1 MSIPLL
7 DLRAQNEL
15 VRRDIREGL
24 EDLMNRSSFILG
36 SHVSEFEKEVAAYA
50 HTQYAVGV
58 SSGTDAQLLALM
70 ALGIGP
76 GDEVIIPTFTFF
88 STAGVVARLGATP
101 VFTDID
107 PSTFN
112 MDPSSLGSC
121 LSSKTKA
128 IMPVHLF
135 GQLADMPSIMDIATT
150 SRIPVIEDACQSM
163 GARGWGKE
171 AGEWGAMSSFSFY
184 PTKNLGAF
192 GDAGLTT
199 ILQDEHLYQKVKRL
213 RVHGMEPVY
222 IHHEVGINGRLDE
235 FQAMVLRAKLKY
247 LESWHEGRIQ
257 NAAWYL
263 DRFAHLDRDRIELPV
278 FRIPQGRHI
287 YNQFTLR
294 IKNGQRD
301 AFKAHLHQHGI
312 GHAIYYPLCL
322 HEQPCFAY
330 VGKPHGALPHAE
342 LAAQEVVSIPVY
354 PEMTHHQR
362 EEVADVVESFFH

>member
-1 MSIPLL
+1 MSVPLL

-15 VRRDIREGL
+15 VRQEIVEGL
-24 EDLMNRSSFILG
+24 QDLMNRSSFILG

-50 HTQYAVGV
+50 HTHYAVGV

-70 ALGIGP
+70 ALGVGP

-107 PSTFN
+107 PATFN
-112 MDPSSLGSC
+112 MDPSSLATC

-135 GQLADMPSIMDIATT
+135 GQLADMPAIMKMANALQV
-150 SRIPVIEDACQSM
+150 PVVEDACQSM
-163 GARGWGKE
+163 GARGWGRE
-171 AGEWGAMSSFSFY
+171 AGEWGSMSSFSFY

-199 ILQDEHLYQKVKRL
+199 ILEDESLYKKVKRL

-222 IHHEVGINGRLDE
+222 VHHEVGINGRLDE
-235 FQAMVLRAKLKY
+235 FQAMVLRSKLKH
-247 LESWHEGRIQ
+247 LESWHEGRIR
-257 NAAWYL
+257 NATWYL
-263 DRFAHLDRDRIELPV
+263 ARLAHLDVDRVELPS
-278 FRIPQGRHI
+278 FKIPEGRHI
-287 YNQFTLR
+287 YNQFTLK
-294 IKNGQRD
+294 IKKGQRD
-301 AFKAHLHQHGI
+301 AFRAHLNKHEI
-312 GHAIYYPLCL
+312 GNAVYYPMCL

-330 VGKPHGALPHAE
+330 LGKTQGQFVQSE
-342 LAAQEVVSIPVY
+342 LAASEVVSIPVY
-354 PEMTHHQR
+354 PEMTLQQL
-362 EEVADVVESFFH
+362 EEVADVIESFFR

>member
-1 MSIPLL
+1 MPVPLL

-15 VRRDIREGL
+15 VRHEIAEGL
-24 EDLMNRSSFILG
+24 QDLMNRSSFILG

-50 HTQYAVGV
+50 HTKYAVGV

-101 VFTDID
+101 IFTDID

-112 MDPSSLGSC
+112 MDPSSLSSS
-121 LSSKTKA
+121 LSPKTKA

-135 GQLADMPSIMDIATT
+135 GQIADMPTIMNIANG
-150 SRIPVIEDACQSM
+150 SGVPVVEDACQSM
-163 GARGWGKE
+163 GARGWGRE
-171 AGEWGAMSSFSFY
+171 AGEWGSMSSFSFY

-199 ILQDEHLYQKVKRL
+199 ILDDDSLFKKIKRL

-222 IHHEVGINGRLDE
+222 VHHEVGINGRLDE
-235 FQAMVLRAKLKY
+235 FQAMVLRAKLKH
-247 LESWHEGRIQ
+247 LESWHEGRIR
-257 NAAWYL
+257 NATWSL
-263 DRFAHLDRDRIELPV
+263 NRLAHLDADRIELPS
-278 FRIPQGRHI
+278 FKIPQGRHI
-287 YNQFTLR
+287 YNQFTLK

-301 AFKAHLHQHGI
+301 AFRAHLGTHGI
-312 GHAIYYPLCL
+312 GNAVYYPICL

-330 VGKPHGALPHAE
+330 LGKTQGQFAHSE
-342 LAAQEVVSIPVY
+342 QAAREVVSIPVY
-354 PEMTHHQR
+354 PEMNHQQL
-362 EEVADVVESFFH
+362 EEVADVIESFFH